1 MGNNLWLLMRILHAC
16 VKFTANLG
24 IILLLLVFLG
34 VRRIIFDIPVFLIDR
49 IIYEL
54 KKLIFRVLRMS
65 RRSF

>member
-34 VRRIIFDIPVFLIDR
+34 VRRIIFDIPIWFIDR
-49 IIYEL
+49 TL
-54 KKLIFRVLRMS
+54 CKVS
-65 RRSF
+65 R

>member
-1 MGNNLWLLMRILHAC
+1 MRIIHVC
-16 VKFTANLG
+16 VKFTANLA

-34 VRRIIFDIPVFLIDR
+34 ARRIVFDIPVFLIDR

-54 KKLIFRVLRMS
+54 KNLIFRVLRMS